1 VLQLPSQRNLMRR
14 GVVASRDRFD
24 DREHLTAVV
33 AVGKGDRMPRGE
45 YRRVSTVLDLVAETE
60 VDI

>member
-1 VLQLPSQRNLMRR
+1 MRR

-24 DREHLTAVV
+24 DREHLAAVV